1 MMSNATTRNVVV
13 MEFLDM
19 FGKTKS
25 IRVSDP
31 KPDLTAATVEAA
43 MELIN
48 DLNVFNVISQGGPAK
63 IKGAK
68 TVQTVTTDFGIVV
81 G

>member
-1 MMSNATTRNVVV
+1 MSNTTTRNVIV
-13 MEFLDM
+13 MEFIDFL
-19 FGKTKS
+19 GKTKS

-43 MELIN
+43 MAVIN
-48 DLNVFNVISQGGPAK
+48 DLKVFNVISQGGPSH

>member
-1 MMSNATTRNVVV
+1 MSNTTTRNVVV
-13 MEFLDM
+13 MEFSD
-19 FGKTKS
+19 FWGKTKS

-31 KPDLTAATVEAA
+31 KPDLTAATIEAA
-43 MELIN
+43 MEVIN
-48 DLNVFNVISQGGPAK
+48 DLKVFNIISKGGPSL

-68 TVQTVTTDFGIVV
+68 TVQTVTTNFDIVV

>member
-1 MMSNATTRNVVV
+1 MSNTTTRNVVV
-13 MEFLDM
+13 MEFLDPT
-19 FGKTKS
+19 GKTKS

-43 MELIN
+43 MEVIN
-48 DLNVFNVISQGGPAK
+48 DLKVFNVISQGGLSQ